1 MKTEEILVDTNV
13 LLDVLEDDPRW
24 AEWSQ
29 DQLDAASATNRLVIN
44 PVIYSE
50 LSIGFTR
57 IEGKRSGNR
66 VIDSDDRSCQE
77 ILSAS
82 AKPSQSVFC
91 QPRIIPLSL
100 HIGQCQWIAPSS
112 SAEG

>member
-1 MKTEEILVDTNV
+1 MKTEEILVDSNV

-29 DQLDAASATNRLVIN
+29 DQLDAASATDRLVIN

-57 IEGKRSGNR
+57 IEELEPIQLGALRWTLRTLHNQFRHRS
-66 VIDSDDRSCQE
+66 
-77 ILSAS
+77 
-82 AKPSQSVFC
+82 
-91 QPRIIPLSL
+91 
-100 HIGQCQWIAPSS
+100 
-112 SAEG
+112 